1 MRAPCWRTITLA
13 ISPWAAETR
22 FCKSLHRLRR
32 RDRSPVPVL
41 FSPQGSISFASPSAM
56 DRPPS
61 EGSVQPA
68 ALASTPKPACYSLQL
83 CKPRITGIV
92 AVRRLNIAAT
102 RLPTFATRIFFAL
115 LSLWP
120 ISDHLVTCDGR
131 KGCIKSSQHL
141 RGLMNPISPQTRQT
155 SQPSNYNQQM
165 TESGSLATKRQFLEG
180 SLAASG
186 HVLVAYSGG
195 VDSAYLAWAAHRA
208 LGDTMLAVIADSA
221 SLARTQLADA
231 IAFANEQEIPIE
243 VIATSELD
251 RPDYARN
258 DGQRCFHCKDELFSV
273 MEGLRA
279 ARGFDLIVYGVNL
292 DDQGDF
298 RPGQNAARQHNI
310 ATPLLAAGLTKQD
323 IRDLAREAG
332 LRIWDK
338 PASAC
343 LSSRIEYG
351 RPVTREA
358 LSVVEQGEDA
368 LRALGFRRCRV
379 RHHGEIV
386 RIEIAREELS
396 RALDPAMAA
405 EFARVFKALGFKFVT
420 LDLEGFR
427 SGSMNALLPINMLR
441 KPAV

>member
-1 MRAPCWRTITLA
+1 M
-13 ISPWAAETR
+13 AESN
-22 FCKSLHRLRR
+22 SLT
-32 RDRSPVPVL
+32 V
-41 FSPQGSISFASPSAM
+41 
-56 DRPPS
+56 
-61 EGSVQPA
+61 
-68 ALASTPKPACYSLQL
+68 
-83 CKPRITGIV
+83 
-92 AVRRLNIAAT
+92 
-102 RLPTFATRIFFAL
+102 
-115 LSLWP
+115 
-120 ISDHLVTCDGR
+120 
-131 KGCIKSSQHL
+131 
-141 RGLMNPISPQTRQT
+141 
-155 SQPSNYNQQM
+155 
-165 TESGSLATKRQFLEG
+165 KRQVLEG
-180 SLAASG
+180 LLAASG
-186 HVLVAYSGG
+186 RVLVAYSGG
-195 VDSAYLAWAAHRA
+195 VDSAYLSWAAHQV
-208 LGDTMLAVIADSA
+208 LGDNMLAVIADSA

-231 IAFANEQEIPIE
+231 IAFANECGIPLE

-251 RPDYARN
+251 RPEYARN
-258 DGQRCFHCKDELFSV
+258 DGQRCFHCKDELFSA
-273 MEGLRA
+273 MEDLRA

-358 LSVVEQGEDA
+358 LSVIEQGEDA
-368 LRALGFRRCRV
+368 LRSLGFVQCRV

-386 RIEIAREELS
+386 RIEIARGELS

-405 EFARVFKALGFKFVT
+405 EFTRIFKALGFKFVT

-427 SGSMNALLPINMLR
+427 SGSMNTLLPIDLLR